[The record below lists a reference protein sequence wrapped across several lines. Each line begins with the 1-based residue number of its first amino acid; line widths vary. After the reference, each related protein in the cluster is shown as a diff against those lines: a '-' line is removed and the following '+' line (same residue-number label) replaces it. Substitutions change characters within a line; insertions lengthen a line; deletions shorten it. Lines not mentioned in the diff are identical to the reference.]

1 MHKTYLAISLT
12 LLIFNLSFAQR
23 VQDFEIWHSISFSK
37 ELSKSVS
44 FDINP
49 QVRLDEN
56 ASQLKNHIMS
66 FALGYKPVKW
76 FQVSPSFRYTFRNSA
91 NAVRFFVDNS
101 FRLPLGKSDFQFN
114 CRIRLQTDKIMD
126 SRRARTYTARIRPQ
140 IVYKPSKLKD
150 FSFTLAS
157 FEAFFSDRTGVFQ
170 YYRFRASAGLSYEI
184 NKHTEI
190 GLNYITQLQPF
201 TIGSQLDHIAQ
212 MTFQMNFERSKKA
225 DKDKKKGKDKKKD
238 KDKNKDGGKKDKKDK
253 KDEAEPQKDPNG
265 NLD

>member
-1 MHKTYLAISLT
+1 MNKFYL
-12 LLIFNLSFAQR
+12 FLSFCLYCFNHSAAQR
-23 VQDFEIWHSISFSK
+23 VQDFELWHSISFSK
-37 ELSKSVS
+37 ELSKDWS

-56 ASQLKNHIMS
+56 VSQIKNHILS

-76 FQVSPSFRYTFRNSA
+76 YQVSPSFRYTFRNSA
-91 NAVRFFVDNS
+91 NLVRFFVDNN

-126 SRRARTYTARIRPQ
+126 SRRVRTYTARIRPQ

-201 TIGSQLDHIAQ
+201 TAGEQFDHIAQ
-212 MTFQMNFERSKKA
+212 MTFQMSFERSKKSDKNKNK
-225 DKDKKKGKDKKKD
+225 DKDKKGKNDKT
-238 KDKNKDGGKKDKKDK
+238 NKT
-253 KDEAEPQKDPNG
+253 EPKKDPND